1 MSIIAAF
8 TGTYCREEPAI
19 REIVQRTGFTYI
31 TDADIVAKASSL
43 SGISESNIQKA
54 FCARIPVFNQLTHE
68 KELSIA
74 YLKLALAET
83 LRDDNIF
90 INGFTSLLIPS
101 SIADVL
107 RICIISDL
115 KARGLK
121 ALDLGLSVKKAFKI
135 LHKDDKDRMTWAR
148 FILGK
153 DDPWDSSLYNMVL
166 PANKMTPKEIG
177 DLVAGAIGKV
187 TFMRTLYAQKVIEDF
202 VLASRVDVA
211 LIKKGQYHVATE
223 SDAGAI
229 TLTINK
235 NVIMLKRLENNLQ
248 YEAKSISGVTS
259 VTTKVG
265 KQFYQSDIVRK
276 FELIVPSKPFCVYD
290 KRQFVSA
297 LSEKAVLRSNRVQIR
312 L

>member
-1 MSIIAAF
+1 
-8 TGTYCREEPAI
+8 
-19 REIVQRTGFTYI
+19 
-31 TDADIVAKASSL
+31 
-43 SGISESNIQKA
+43 
-54 FCARIPVFNQLTHE
+54 
-68 KELSIA
+68 
-74 YLKLALAET
+74 
-83 LRDDNIF
+83 
-90 INGFTSLLIPS
+90 
-101 SIADVL
+101 
-107 RICIISDL
+107 
-115 KARGLK
+115 
-121 ALDLGLSVKKAFKI
+121 
-135 LHKDDKDRMTWAR
+135 
-148 FILGK
+148 
-153 DDPWDSSLYNMVL
+153 
-166 PANKMTPKEIG
+166 
-177 DLVAGAIGKV
+177 
-187 TFMRTLYAQKVIEDF
+187 MRTLYAQKVIEDF

-211 LIKKGQYHVATE
+211 LIKKGHYHVATE